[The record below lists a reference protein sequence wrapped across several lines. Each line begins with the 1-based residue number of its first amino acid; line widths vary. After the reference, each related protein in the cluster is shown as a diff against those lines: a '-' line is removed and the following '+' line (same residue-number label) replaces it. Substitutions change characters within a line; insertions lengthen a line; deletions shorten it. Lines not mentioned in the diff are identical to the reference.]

1 MTIDETVS
9 KQAEQ
14 IISNLIYLGC
24 SESDIKAIRA
34 IFDRAD
40 KKAKKMQAR
49 LDVIEAANKRKQ
61 EFHYG
66 GTN

>member
-24 SESDIKAIRA
+24 SDTDIKAIRA
-34 IFDRAD
+34 IFDRAN
-40 KKAKKMQAR
+40 KKAQKMQAQ
-49 LDVIEAANKRKQ
+49 LDAIEAANKRKQ
-61 EFHYG
+61 EFNYG